1 MLELRRFLD
10 SFWDEGLLS
19 VKQAV
24 ESSSGTEPA
33 MTTAPPDI
41 VREVVIA
48 APPEVVFPYF
58 TEPEKMIVV
67 EGGRPRPST
76 RDRAASSRST

>member
-1 MLELRRFLD
+1 
-10 SFWDEGLLS
+10 
-19 VKQAV
+19 
-24 ESSSGTEPA
+24 

-58 TEPEKMIVV
+58 TDPETMIVWKAV
-67 EGGRPRPST
+67 AAT
-76 RDRAASSRST
+76 RDARPAGIFQIGHRRALPCHPARPPSR